1 MVYICMIYISLVP
14 HLRNGKSTPL
24 VLLCSE
30 RFIRFNKLLTI
41 EHFRLLRRKQYYK
54 HLKEKGENNKKIK
67 EKGGNF
73 GPRHCKERVRKKAN
87 LNMCVCSPFHSFIH
101 FLSR

>member
-1 MVYICMIYISLVP
+1 MIYISLVP
-14 HLRNGKSTPL
+14 HLQNGKSTPL

-54 HLKEKGENNKKIK
+54 HLKEKG
-67 EKGGNF
+67 GNF

-87 LNMCVCSPFHSFIH
+87 LNVCVQSFSFIYS
-101 FLSR
+101 FPKSVIEQSY